1 VDSGIAIAGAGLL
14 LSLGSLA
21 VVAGALKNRVDNLEK
36 RADEDRRNDEKRF
49 KELYDSRNCHDRE
62 LAEVI
67 ASLKAV
73 CDRLQRI
80 EPILDKLAQGRDV

>member
-1 VDSGIAIAGAGLL
+1 MEVGVFVAGAGLL
-14 LSLGSLA
+14 LSLGSIA

-36 RADEDRRNDEKRF
+36 RADEDREKNDDRF
-49 KELYDSRNCHDRE
+49 KELYDSRIDHERE

-80 EPILDKLAQGRDV
+80 EPILDKLAQGSGE

>member
-1 VDSGIAIAGAGLL
+1 MDYGVFIAGASLL
-14 LSLGSLA
+14 LSLGSIA
-21 VVAGALKNRVDNLEK
+21 VVAGALNNRVATLEK
-36 RADEDRRNDEKRF
+36 RADEDRKDNNDRF
-49 KELYDSRNCHDRE
+49 KELFDSRNDHGME

-80 EPILDKLAQGRDV
+80 EPILDKLAQGGDE